1 MTMLTNRRFHKLHEQ
16 ILLSRSLSL
25 ILGWTVSVLLP
36 LMFYWGSRIVLAPD
50 QGQTTAIIVTT
61 IAFVISH
68 FVVRRLAAI
77 YPGGRSGY
85 FIAPQ
90 VIVIYMLLAL
100 IALLLRIEISRL
112 ILVTCGVAALV
123 WFNLEHI
130 STYKYRQL
138 KLAVIPGGI
147 ASDVLALSN
156 VDAREIKNLDLGDV
170 RYDAVVAD
178 FNCLDQ
184 DTERFLTKCALN
196 RVAVHD
202 AKLVY
207 ESFSGRVKI
216 NRMSE
221 NNIGSL
227 LPTPMYERAKLVMD
241 WIIVLITLPI
251 VIPVCLVTGLLI
263 RLESP
268 GPIIYCQSRVGQ
280 GNRLFTIYKFRSM
293 RFDRDASQQFADEND
308 PRITR
313 FGKIIRKLRI
323 DELPQF
329 FNVIKG
335 EMSLIGPRPEQP
347 AFVEQF
353 DRIIPFYSYRH
364 VVKPGITGWAQVRQ
378 GYVADAD
385 DTRIKIEHDF
395 YYIKNCSLYLDLM
408 VVFLTIRTMITGF
421 GAR

>member
-1 MTMLTNRRFHKLHEQ
+1 M
-16 ILLSRSLSL
+16 
-25 ILGWTVSVLLP
+25 LLP
-36 LMFYWGSRIVLAPD
+36 LLLYWGSPIVLAPN
-50 QGQTTAIIVTT
+50 QGQKTAIFVTS

-68 FVVRRLAAI
+68 FAVRQLSAI

-100 IALLLRIEISRL
+100 IALLLRIDISRF
-112 ILVTCGVAALV
+112 ILVTCGLAALA
-123 WFNLEHI
+123 WFHLEHI
-130 STYKYRQL
+130 STYKYRVL
-138 KLAVIPGGI
+138 KLAVIPGGM
-147 ASDVLALSN
+147 ASDVLTLSN
-156 VDAREIKNLDLGDV
+156 VDAREIKNLDLEEV
-170 RYDAVVAD
+170 RYDAVIAD
-178 FNCLDQ
+178 FDCLDQ
-184 DTERFLTKCALN
+184 ETERFLTRCALS
-196 RVAVHD
+196 RLAVYD

-227 LPTPMYERAKLVMD
+227 LPTPMYERVKLLMD
-241 WIIVLITLPI
+241 WAIVLVTLPI
-251 VIPVCLVTGLLI
+251 VIPVCLITAMLI

-268 GPIIYCQSRVGQ
+268 GPTIYRQTRIGQ
-280 GNRLFTIYKFRSM
+280 GNRPFTIYKFRSM
-293 RFDRDASQQFADEND
+293 RFDREAPQQFAGEND

-313 FGKIIRKLRI
+313 VGRVIRQLRI

-347 AFVEQF
+347 AFVEEF
-353 DRIIPFYSYRH
+353 DRKIPFYSYRH

-378 GYVADAD
+378 GYAADTDA
-385 DTRIKIEHDF
+385 TQIKIEHDF

-408 VVFLTIRTMITGF
+408 VVFLTVRTMLTGF